1 VRKRTRRRRWLLR
14 RICAGAVL
22 AALGVPVILA
32 SLVLQPQRVAA
43 QIATPATQLDEPDR
57 ALYAAFRGNTT
68 QTDPVIVSYHDIL
81 TKPKKDRIDPY
92 TVTPE
97 RFDEQMEML
106 EQAGFTTL
114 TTGQVSDWLDG
125 KPVPPRSVW
134 ITFDDAPKGLWIYA
148 DPILARHHF
157 HATVFTITGVVG
169 DHQPYYLDWPEL
181 KALYKTGRWDVE
193 VHTHLGHW
201 RVPIDAAGHTAPF
214 LVNRKWLPK
223 EHRLETIQEWDR
235 RITSDLK
242 ASRDDLLR
250 HGFPMPHFFAY
261 PFSAV
266 TFPSNDPR
274 IPPIL
279 EARTR
284 QLFRMSVVNAE
295 NAGLITRRDVA
306 NHLLPRVEILGPT
319 TARVMFDHVAMW
331 EPLQVAQL
339 HPFAESN
346 RWVDEQGHPVP
357 ASAFSGDTLTLR
369 TTTPYSSAYF
379 APGRLASWTD
389 YQTSVH
395 VAGLGAP
402 SSGASASLHVLSGSD
417 GEYAVSLSAG
427 WVRILRGRTSQQ
439 ALVLDRAI
447 ARADAHD
454 VTVTTSNG
462 HATVTVDGTVVYA
475 APEEDVQLGLPAGGV
490 GLSVYRSRPDSPQPV
505 FSAIR
510 IEPITAP
517 AGATARG

>member
-1 VRKRTRRRRWLLR
+1 
-14 RICAGAVL
+14 
-22 AALGVPVILA
+22 
-32 SLVLQPQRVAA
+32 
-43 QIATPATQLDEPDR
+43 
-57 ALYAAFRGNTT
+57 
-68 QTDPVIVSYHDIL
+68 
-81 TKPKKDRIDPY
+81 
-92 TVTPE
+92 
-97 RFDEQMEML
+97 M
-106 EQAGFTTL
+106 
-114 TTGQVSDWLDG
+114 
-125 KPVPPRSVW
+125 
-134 ITFDDAPKGLWIYA
+134 
-148 DPILARHHF
+148 
-157 HATVFTITGVVG
+157 
-169 DHQPYYLDWPEL
+169 
-181 KALYKTGRWDVE
+181 
-193 VHTHLGHW
+193 
-201 RVPIDAAGHTAPF
+201 
-214 LVNRKWLPK
+214 
-223 EHRLETIQEWDR
+223 
-235 RITSDLK
+235 
-242 ASRDDLLR
+242 
-250 HGFPMPHFFAY
+250 
-261 PFSAV
+261 
-266 TFPSNDPR
+266 
-274 IPPIL
+274 L

-284 QLFRMSVVNAE
+284 QLFQMSVVNAE
-295 NAGLITRRDVA
+295 NAGLLTRRDVA
-306 NHLLPRVEILGPT
+306 KHLLPRVEILGAT

-369 TTTPYSSAYF
+369 TTAPYSSAYF

-439 ALVLDRAI
+439 ALVLDRPI

-462 HATVTVDGTVVYA
+462 HATVTVDGIVVYA

-490 GLSVYRSRPDSPQPV
+490 GLSVYRSRPDSPQPA

-517 AGATARG
+517 AGATAGG